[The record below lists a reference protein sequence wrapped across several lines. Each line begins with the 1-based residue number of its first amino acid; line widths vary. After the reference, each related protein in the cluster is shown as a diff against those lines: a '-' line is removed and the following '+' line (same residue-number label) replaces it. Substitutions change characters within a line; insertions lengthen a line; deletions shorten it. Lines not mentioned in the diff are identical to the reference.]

1 MPSLSIRSRSPMRLT
16 FWGTR
21 GSISTPGKQTVRYG
35 GNTPCVEL
43 RLANDELI
51 ILDAGTGIRNLGERL
66 IENGESIKAY
76 LMISHLHWD
85 HIQGFPFFKPAF
97 ISGNELTIIGGE
109 TEKVSLQKMISDQ
122 MNMVYFPVQLNELK
136 ATLNFLKVGEEEFHV
151 FDAHVQTIFVNH
163 PTFAIGYRIT
173 HKGKTLV
180 YISDNEPFDRR
191 VAQSIRNVEKVIVD
205 KFLRSTGDPNQ
216 RIFDFVEGAD
226 VLIHDATYT
235 PEEYVDR
242 VGWGHSHY
250 LFTLKVAAEGKVKRL
265 VLFHHDPAHSDE
277 KVDDIL
283 KKCRKEI
290 RNRHYTFDCI
300 AAAEGMEME
309 V

>member
-1 MPSLSIRSRSPMRLT
+1 MRLV

-43 RLANDELI
+43 RLSNQQLI
-51 ILDAGTGIRNLGERL
+51 ILDAGTGLRNLGEKL
-66 IENGESIKAY
+66 LEGGKSLKASI
-76 LMISHLHWD
+76 LVSHPHWD

-97 ISGNELTIIGGE
+97 ISGNEFTIIGGE
-109 TEKVSLQKMISDQ
+109 TDRVSLQKMISDQ
-122 MNMVYFPVQLNELK
+122 MNKIYFPVQLNELK
-136 ATLNFLKVGEEEFHV
+136 ATLKFRKVGEEEFSLG
-151 FDAHVQTIFVNH
+151 DARIQTLYVNH

-173 HKGKTLV
+173 HRGKTVV

-191 VAQSIRNVEKVIVD
+191 VAQSLRNVDKQIVD
-205 KFLRSTGDPNQ
+205 LYLRSTDDPNK
-216 RIFDFVEGAD
+216 RVYDFVRNAD

-250 LFTLKVAAEGKVKRL
+250 LFTLNVAAQGKVKQL
-265 VLFHHDPAHSDE
+265 VLFHHDPSHNDE
-277 KVDDIL
+277 KIDDIL
-283 KKCRKEI
+283 KKCRNEI
-290 RNRHYTFDCI
+290 RTRRYPFECI
-300 AAAEGMEME
+300 AAIEGMEIKL
-309 V
+309 